1 MLMKKIAHVA
11 SLLDSSGHVQ
21 EAKSINLILSKFAED
36 ESVSREKNEPRN
48 FPPPD
53 FMKDVKDGFVNFNL
67 LEELYDYIYKILFD
81 YIFKVLGNEHRDNE
95 KYLYHLKYLAQIFQR
110 IEENLKL
117 FNESKSAEERFK
129 LVREI
134 HLFFRKLIERL
145 EIFKGAFNVNFTEEQ
160 QDEIRNVLMFILDD
174 LKKLIENDRNIHE
187 SKKMNL
193 TLLKFAE
200 DESVSRERDEPRE
213 HPLENAMKGVQ
224 PGFAN
229 YDIVEKLHNLIFSK
243 VGNVQNN
250 DELYQ
255 KNLEDVSNMFDVMIT
270 LLQLFGELSSKDERR
285 EIALKIAKLLSFIFK
300 RLEIFEVYFKVHFDN
315 QQIKIM
321 DEIAVSIMEDLVE
334 KVENHSS

>member
-1 MLMKKIAHVA
+1 MRKTMLMKKIAHVA
-11 SLLDSSGHVQ
+11 SLLDSSGHIQ

-36 ESVSREKNEPRN
+36 ESVSRERDEPRN

-67 LEELYDYIYKILFD
+67 LEELYDYIYKI
-81 YIFKVLGNEHRDNE
+81 VGNEHRDSE

-117 FNESKSAEERFK
+117 FNESKSAEERLK
-129 LVREI
+129 LVKEI
-134 HLFFRKLIERL
+134 HLFFKKLIERI
-145 EIFKGAFNVNFTEEQ
+145 EIFEGAFNVNFTEEQ

-229 YDIVEKLHNLIFSK
+229 YDIVENLHNLIFSK

-255 KNLEDVSNMFDVMIT
+255 TNLEDVSNMFDVMIT
-270 LLQLFGELSSKDERR
+270 LLQIFGELSSKDERR
-285 EIALKIAKLLSFIFK
+285 QIALKIAQLLSLIFK